1 MASLVMGLE
10 QGIIAL
16 LGSKSTGALLRLVPA
31 SDLILA
37 CFALITVLHAV
48 PETLPVFGKV
58 STLISHVLSTV
69 ALNTLLQWVSTG
81 SDPPLACF
89 NLLAVFFLAE
99 SLTPGAELTLTAQY
113 LLVASLSTS
122 LRAFGH
128 GEVLPVAWAISA
140 VPESYLPKDL
150 TALAQLVTVESLSAG
165 LQDWLPASLLL
176 PSTVIVLYLFAP
188 FMEKFPA
195 LGRLYRFA
203 VFAISTDVNFATV
216 PPWLVGAGLWGLW
229 QVEPDPVSKR
239 LAAVAGS
246 NLVVLTLLD
255 AMRFAVDNDPALIL
269 VTLLVSIRI
278 LEAAMS
284 PRVP

>member
-16 LGSKSTGALLRLVPA
+16 LGSKSTGALLRLVPV

-37 CFALITVLHAV
+37 CFSLITVLHAV

-58 STLISHVLSTV
+58 SALISHVLSTV
-69 ALNTLLQWVSTG
+69 AFNTLLQWVSAG
-81 SDPPLACF
+81 NDPPLACF

-99 SLTPGAELTLTAQY
+99 GLNPGAELAVTAQY

-128 GEVLPVAWAISA
+128 GEVLSIAWAISA
-140 VPESYLPKDL
+140 VPECYFPVEL

-188 FMEKFPA
+188 FIEKFPA

-203 VFAISTDVNFATV
+203 VFAVSTDVNFATV

-229 QVEPDPVSKR
+229 QVEPDPVSR
-239 LAAVAGS
+239 HLAAVAGS

>member
-1 MASLVMGLE
+1 MAALVMGLE

-16 LGSKSTGALLRLVPA
+16 LGNKSTGALLRLVPA

-37 CFALITVLHAV
+37 CFSLMTILHAV
-48 PETLPVFGKV
+48 PKPLPVFGKV
-58 STLISHVLSTV
+58 SALISHVLSTV
-69 ALNTLLQWVSTG
+69 AFNTLLQWVSTG
-81 SDPPLACF
+81 NEAPLACL

-99 SLTPGAELTLTAQY
+99 SLNPGAELAVTAQY

-128 GEVLPVAWAISA
+128 GEVLPIAWAITA
-140 VPESYLPKDL
+140 LPERYFPKDL

-165 LQDWLPASLLL
+165 LQDWLPVSLLL

-188 FMEKFPA
+188 FTEKFPV

-203 VFAISTDVNFATV
+203 VFAISTDANFATV

-229 QVEPDPVSKR
+229 QVEQDPVSKH

-269 VTLLVSIRI
+269 VAVLVSIRI
-278 LEAAMS
+278 LEAAVS
-284 PRVP
+284 SRAE